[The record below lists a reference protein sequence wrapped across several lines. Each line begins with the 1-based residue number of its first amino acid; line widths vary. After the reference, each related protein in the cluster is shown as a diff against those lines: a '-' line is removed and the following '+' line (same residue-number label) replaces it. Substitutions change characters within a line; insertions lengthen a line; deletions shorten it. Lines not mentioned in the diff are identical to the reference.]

1 MSANQYDLV
10 VQAGRVFCAASGL
23 DGPGGV
29 AVSGDRIV
37 AAGPDVDGPAW
48 EILSFPDG
56 TLLPGLVDLHA
67 HPGRGDSKYD
77 VDPDVHFLPRGV
89 TTVLSQG
96 DAGAADWPRYR
107 ESVIR
112 SARTRVQLAINLS
125 EQGEVN
131 PDCCFER
138 LEDADVDAC
147 VAAIQDGG
155 DLIWGIAVNT
165 APAACG
171 DVDPRGIMMRAL
183 EVAERTGRPLLFGSR
198 KNEDWP
204 LDEQLAV
211 LREGDVLTYC
221 FIDGVENI
229 LDQGRVRDA
238 VWAAREKGVLFDIGH
253 GMASFS
259 FPVAETA
266 IDQGFLPDTIS
277 SDQYRR
283 HVGSIPHHDLPRT
296 LSKLIAAG
304 MPETAALARV
314 TARPAEL
321 MGLAGEAGTLA
332 PGACADLAVLR
343 WNDEALPLR
352 DVHGVER
359 AGGCWEPVVTVRA
372 GDVVRTV

>member
-1 MSANQYDLV
+1 MSVHQYDLLLN
-10 VQAGRVFCAASGL
+10 AGRVFCSASGL
-23 DGPGGV
+23 DGPGAL
-29 AVSGDRIV
+29 AVRGDRIV
-37 AAGPDVDGPAW
+37 AAGPGVGGPAR
-48 EILSFPDG
+48 EILDFPDAM
-56 TLLPGLVDLHA
+56 LLPGLVDLHA

-112 SARTRVQLAINLS
+112 SARTRVHLAINLS
-125 EQGEVN
+125 VQGEVYPN
-131 PDCCFER
+131 TCFR
-138 LEDADVDAC
+138 SLEDADVDAC
-147 VAAIQDGG
+147 VAAIHDGG

-165 APAACG
+165 APAACS
-171 DVDPRGIMMRAL
+171 DVDPREIMTRAL

-198 KNEDWP
+198 KKEDWP

-211 LREGDVLTYC
+211 LRAGDVLTYC

-229 LDQGRVRDA
+229 LDQGRVRVA
-238 VWAAREKGVLFDIGH
+238 VWEARERGVLFDVGH

-266 IDQGFLPDTIS
+266 IDQGLLPDTIS

-283 HVGSIPHHDLPRT
+283 HVGSIPQHDLPRT

-304 MPETAALARV
+304 MPEPAALARV
-314 TARPAEL
+314 TARPAEV

-359 AGGCWEPVVTVRA
+359 VGGCWEPVVTVR
-372 GDVVRTV
+372 GGEVVRTA